1 MKKVFLFVMS
11 AVLLMTAGM
20 VTTGCSSDDDNVA
33 TPTPEAP
40 VPGHATRVLPKQ
52 VDFIKTVTDTGI
64 LRCDKADNSWYIDS
78 PYDGPE
84 IMNDGGSMYYLYDLP
99 KEYQKSGL
107 KVKVTLDC
115 YTFRHFDEKVVIDMY
130 AGYDYYDTVLK
141 EIEVVE

>member
-1 MKKVFLFVMS
+1 M
-11 AVLLMTAGM
+11 A
-20 VTTGCSSDDDNVA
+20 
-33 TPTPEAP
+33 
-40 VPGHATRVLPKQ
+40 
-52 VDFIKTVTDTGI
+52 
-64 LRCDKADNSWYIDS
+64 
-78 PYDGPE
+78 E